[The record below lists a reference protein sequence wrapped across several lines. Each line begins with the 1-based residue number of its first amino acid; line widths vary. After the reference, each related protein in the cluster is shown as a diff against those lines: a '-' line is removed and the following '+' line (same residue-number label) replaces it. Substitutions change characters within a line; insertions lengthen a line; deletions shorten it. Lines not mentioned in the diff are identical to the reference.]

1 VSCVKLDTHALE
13 SSGKVEWN
21 NDFLGVVEWSIDGQ
35 VSRTFQTIMNQ
46 YTNPYSVGMISDS
59 PESERAAFIRK
70 TYWHLAAAIALFAAL
85 EGLFINMGLGTAA
98 LTLLGTSRY
107 SWLLVMGAFMFVSW
121 LANNWA
127 TNGSSQGLQYAG
139 LVLYTVAEAVIFLPM
154 IVLAMALTGDAGLVL
169 QAGLITTA
177 MVIGISTIAL
187 TTKKD
192 FSFLGGILKIG
203 GFVVIG
209 LIVASFIL
217 PISLGLWFSAAMV
230 IFASASILYNTS
242 NLIHRYQPG
251 QHVAASLSLF
261 ASVALLF
268 WYLLSMLMKLNRN

>member
-1 VSCVKLDTHALE
+1 
-13 SSGKVEWN
+13 
-21 NDFLGVVEWSIDGQ
+21 
-35 VSRTFQTIMNQ
+35 
-46 YTNPYSVGMISDS
+46 MISDS

-85 EGLFINMGLGTAA
+85 EGLFISMGLGTAA

-121 LANNWA
+121 LANHWA

-209 LIVASFIL
+209 LIVASCIL

-268 WYLLSMLMKLNRN
+268 WYLLRLLMSLNKN

>member
-1 VSCVKLDTHALE
+1 VKLDTHALE
-13 SSGKVEWN
+13 SSGKVEWH
-21 NDFLGVVEWSIDGQ
+21 NDFLGVVEWPIDGQ
-35 VSRTFQTIMNQ
+35 VSRTFQTTMNQ

>member
-1 VSCVKLDTHALE
+1 MKLDTLALE

-35 VSRTFQTIMNQ
+35 VYRTFQTTMNQ

>member
-1 VSCVKLDTHALE
+1 VKLDTHALE

-35 VSRTFQTIMNQ
+35 VYRTFQTTMNQ

-85 EGLFINMGLGTAA
+85 EGLFISMGLGTAA